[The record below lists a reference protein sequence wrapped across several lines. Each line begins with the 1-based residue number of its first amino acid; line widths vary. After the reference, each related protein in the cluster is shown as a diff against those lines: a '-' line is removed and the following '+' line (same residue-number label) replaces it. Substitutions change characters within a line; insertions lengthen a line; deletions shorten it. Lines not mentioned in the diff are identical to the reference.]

1 MVSVIYFLV
10 FCGVIV
16 AAWLV
21 FAGVCLVWQWW
32 AERRSV
38 NRRFNA
44 RRGRQ
49 LVTWLHRC
57 GGVR

>member
-1 MVSVIYFLV
+1 MSAFYFLV
-10 FCGVIV
+10 FCGVIA

-21 FAGVCLVWQWW
+21 FAAGCLVWQWW
-32 AERRSV
+32 CERRSE
-38 NRRFNA
+38 NRRFNG

-57 GGVR
+57 GGVE